1 MGDIVFLGRLKDCH
15 SSVSGCFYIDTD
27 SFSVSN
33 AQYRDLHICYD
44 YDKIETFLSQNGY
57 EAFRKINSIFSE
69 KIVSSQKMKIVNILT
84 SDEAANYFEEKI
96 IPSEKEWVKKKWSFS
111 EKDVE
116 NIFESYV
123 GEYQDRSIIS
133 AIFSSLEQF
142 GKEKAED
149 YISSNNDMYKYINFT
164 KYAEDLLSEQP
175 YNFVKT
181 EDGRVVELMY

>member
-1 MGDIVFLGRLKDCH
+1 
-15 SSVSGCFYIDTD
+15 
-27 SFSVSN
+27 
-33 AQYRDLHICYD
+33 
-44 YDKIETFLSQNGY
+44 
-57 EAFRKINSIFSE
+57 
-69 KIVSSQKMKIVNILT
+69 MKIVNILT

-96 IPSEKEWVKKKWSFS
+96 IPSEKEWVKKEWSFS

-116 NIFESYV
+116 NIFESCV

-133 AIFSSLEQF
+133 AVFSSLEQF
-142 GKEKAED
+142 GKEKAEN

>member
-15 SSVSGCFYIDTD
+15 ECFYMNTDNFCVSDARDFYYLLPSYDAIDTYL
-27 SFSVSN
+27 SEK
-33 AQYRDLHICYD
+33 D
-44 YDKIETFLSQNGY
+44 YEFV
-57 EAFRKINSIFSE
+57 R
-69 KIVSSQKMKIVNILT
+69 KIVSRVVNSSQEIINMLT
-84 SDEAANYFEEKI
+84 SDEAATYFEEKI
-96 IPSEKEWVKKKWSFS
+96 IPSEKEWVKKEWSFS

-116 NIFESYV
+116 NIFESCV

-133 AIFSSLEQF
+133 AVFSSLEQF
-142 GKEKAED
+142 GKEKAEN